1 MSNLISLSVIIPHK
15 NTQNLLQRCLDS
27 IPESDN
33 IEVIIID
40 DNSSNV
46 NKEVFPGVNR
56 KYTKVIFSETDI
68 TAGGARNIGLDNVS
82 NEWVIFAD
90 ADDFFL
96 KDAFEIFEKTL
107 VDLEVDIY
115 YFKVSSVF
123 SDTLE
128 RATRDK
134 GVNTLVDHFLKDEA
148 KLRLKHIVPW
158 GKVFSSEFVRRN
170 SIRFDEVPASNDIM
184 FGVKTGFLANKITVI
199 QQEVYCITMNRGSIS
214 NTLTAQNN
222 RSRYIVMLRYN
233 EYLRKNQHTSFQN
246 SIRPFI
252 FNSLKF
258 GFIDFFE
265 SIKLMFYY
273 KDSFFYDFHPLR
285 SATTLLNV
293 KMSSKKNSKYIIK

>member
-1 MSNLISLSVIIPHK
+1 MSNLMDLSIIIPHK
-15 NTQNLLQRCLDS
+15 NSQNLLQRCLDS

-33 IEVIIID
+33 IEIIIID

-46 NKEVFPGVNR
+46 NKEIFPGVNR
-56 KYTKVIFSETDI
+56 KDTKVIFSETDI
-68 TAGGARNIGLDNVS
+68 TAGGARNIGLDHVS
-82 NEWVIFAD
+82 NKWMIFAD

-96 KDAFEIFEKTL
+96 KDAFVVFEKTL
-107 VDLEVDIY
+107 VNQEIDIY
-115 YFKVSSVF
+115 YFRVSSVF

-134 GVNTLVDHFLKDEA
+134 GVNTLVDHFLTDEA

-184 FGVKTGFLANKITVI
+184 FGVKTGFLAKKITVI
-199 QQEVYCITMNRGSIS
+199 QQEVYCVTMNRGSIS

-222 RSRYIVMLRYN
+222 RSRYIVMLKYN
-233 EYLRKNQHTSFQN
+233 EYLRKNQYNSFQN

-265 SIKLMFYY
+265 SLKLMFYY
-273 KDSFFYDFHPLR
+273 KDSFFYNFHPFR
-285 SATTLLNV
+285 SAKTFLNI
-293 KMSSKKNSKYIIK
+293 KMNREKNSKYIIK